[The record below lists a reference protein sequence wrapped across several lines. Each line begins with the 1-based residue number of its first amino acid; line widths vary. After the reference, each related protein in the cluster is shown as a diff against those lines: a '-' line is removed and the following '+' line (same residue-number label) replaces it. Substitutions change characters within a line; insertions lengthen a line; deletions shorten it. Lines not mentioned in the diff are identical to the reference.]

1 MNFKTCLIVDDSRII
16 RKVARRIVEGFCYE
30 VDEAADG
37 AEALSYCTG
46 VMPDMIL
53 VDWNM
58 PVMDGLTFLRRL
70 RALPEGGRPKV
81 LFCTIETR
89 PERRRDPSIQAD
101 GGRRDRGMTP
111 EDFDKLQ
118 GLLATRA
125 GYRLTRDRM
134 NLAEHRLGPIARREG
149 YANVE
154 ALLANLWAHPVASL
168 GWAVIESL
176 LNPETWFRRDR
187 APFDVLEQELLPAL
201 AKARPG
207 GRVSLWSAGCST
219 GQEAW
224 SIAMAAKAA
233 GAAAE
238 IVATDLS
245 QRAIDKARAGLYT
258 GFEIQRGLNARAML
272 RWFEPDEE
280 NWRVRPELAE
290 IVRFGRANLLDEP
303 TDEMRFDVIFCRN
316 VLTHMEPSRRARL
329 LDGLERRL
337 VDDGCLFLGLDER
350 LEGETV
356 AFRPVSGRQG
366 LYVKTPAAVRRAA

>member
-1 MNFKTCLIVDDSRII
+1 
-16 RKVARRIVEGFCYE
+16 
-30 VDEAADG
+30 
-37 AEALSYCTG
+37 
-46 VMPDMIL
+46 
-53 VDWNM
+53 
-58 PVMDGLTFLRRL
+58 
-70 RALPEGGRPKV
+70 
-81 LFCTIETR
+81 
-89 PERRRDPSIQAD
+89 
-101 GGRRDRGMTP
+101 MTP

-224 SIAMAAKAA
+224 SIAMAAKAS

-303 TDEMRFDVIFCRN
+303 TDERRFDVIFCRN